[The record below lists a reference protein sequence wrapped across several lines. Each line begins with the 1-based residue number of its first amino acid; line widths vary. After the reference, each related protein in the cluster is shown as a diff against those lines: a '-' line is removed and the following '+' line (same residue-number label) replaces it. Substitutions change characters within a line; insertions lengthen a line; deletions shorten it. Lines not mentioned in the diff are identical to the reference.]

1 MNSRRDFLKTFAAT
15 SGMLAISPEILMA
28 NDSSK
33 KMFFEISLAEWSL
46 HKAIFGGQMTNLDF
60 PVKAKKDFG
69 IGIVE
74 YVNTCFKSATKDF
87 KENGKDSAY
96 LKELLMRC
104 NDNGV
109 KNHLIMCDAEGE
121 MGDPDEKKRLQTVD
135 NHKKWVEAAK
145 FLGCKTIRVNAG
157 GKGTAEEVAKN
168 AADGLAKLSEF
179 AATMNINVIVEN
191 HGGYSSNGQWLAGVM
206 KAVNMKNCGTLPDFG
221 NFCIKRDPANWKV
234 CTEEYDRYEGVKEL
248 MPFAKGVSAKTNV
261 FDAQGNERNIDYV
274 KLMKI
279 VKSTGFKGYVG
290 IEFEGDELSE
300 DEGIKATLKLLQKV
314 GGMLS

>member
-1 MNSRRDFLKTFAAT
+1 MNSRRDFLKTFAAA
-15 SGMLAISPEILMA
+15 SGVMAFAPEMLAASEA
-28 NDSSK
+28 SK
-33 KMFFEISLAEWSL
+33 KLFFEISLAEWSL

-60 PVKAKKDFG
+60 PVKARKDFG

-74 YVNTCFKSATKDF
+74 YVNTCFKSSTKDF

-109 KNHLIMCDAEGE
+109 KNHLIMCDAEGD
-121 MGDPDEKKRLQTVD
+121 MGDSDEKKRLQTVD

-157 GKGTAEEVAKN
+157 GKGSAEEVAKN

-191 HGGYSSNGQWLAGVM
+191 HGGYSSNGEWLTGVM

-221 NFCIKRDPANWKV
+221 NFCIKRDAANWRT
-234 CTEEYDRYEGVKEL
+234 CIEEYDRYKGVKEL
-248 MPFAKGVSAKTNV
+248 MPFAKGVSAKSNV
-261 FDAQGNERNIDYV
+261 FDADGNERNMDYV
-274 KLMKI
+274 RLMKI
-279 VKSTGFKGYVG
+279 VKEAGFKGIVG
-290 IEFEGDELSE
+290 IEFEGEELSE

-314 GGMLS
+314 GGILS

>member
-1 MNSRRDFLKTFAAT
+1 MASRRSFLKTVAAT
-15 SGMLAISPEILMA
+15 SGIMA
-28 NDSSK
+28 LQPSDLWAAEASK

-60 PVKAKKDFG
+60 PVKARKDFG
-69 IGIVE
+69 IGAVE

-104 NDNGV
+104 KDNGV
-109 KNHLIMCDAEGE
+109 KNHLIMCDAEGD
-121 MGDPDEKKRLQTVD
+121 MGDADASKRLQTVD

-157 GKGTAEEVAKN
+157 GKGPAEEVAKN

-179 AATMNINVIVEN
+179 AATMKINVIVEN
-191 HGGYSSNGQWLAGVM
+191 HGSYSSNGKWLAGVIQS
-206 KAVNMKNCGTLPDFG
+206 VNMPNCGTLPDFG
-221 NFCIKRDPANWKV
+221 NFCIKRDTANYRV
-234 CTEEYDRYEGVKEL
+234 CHESYDRYVGVQEL
-248 MPFAKGVSAKTNV
+248 MPFAKGVSAKSYV
-261 FDAQGNERNIDYV
+261 FDAEGNEREMDYLR
-274 KLMKI
+274 LMTI
-279 VKSTGFKGYVG
+279 VKEAGFKGYVG

-300 DEGIKATLKLLQKV
+300 DEGIKATLKLLQKI
-314 GGMLS
+314 GAKLS

>member
-33 KMFFEISLAEWSL
+33 KRFFEISLAEWSL

>member
-1 MNSRRDFLKTFAAT
+1 MNSRRDFLKTFAAA
-15 SGMLAISPEILMA
+15 SGVMAFAPEMLAASEA
-28 NDSSK
+28 SK
-33 KMFFEISLAEWSL
+33 KLFFEISLAEWSL

-60 PVKAKKDFG
+60 PVKARKDFG

-74 YVNTCFKSATKDF
+74 YVNTCFKSSTKDF

-109 KNHLIMCDAEGE
+109 KNHLIMCDAEGD
-121 MGDPDEKKRLQTVD
+121 MGDSDEKKRLQTVD

-157 GKGTAEEVAKN
+157 GKGSAEEVAKN

-191 HGGYSSNGQWLAGVM
+191 HGGYSSNGEWLTGVM

-221 NFCIKRDPANWKV
+221 NFCIKRDATNWRTCV
-234 CTEEYDRYEGVKEL
+234 EEYDRYKGVKEL

-261 FDAQGNERNIDYV
+261 FDADGNERNMDYGR
-274 KLMKI
+274 LMKI
-279 VKSTGFKGYVG
+279 VKEAGFKGIVG
-290 IEFEGDELSE
+290 IEFEGEELSE

-314 GGMLS
+314 GGILS

>member
-1 MNSRRDFLKTFAAT
+1 MNSRRDFLKTFAAA
-15 SGMLAISPEILMA
+15 SGVMVLAPDMLAASEA
-28 NDSSK
+28 SK
-33 KMFFEISLAEWSL
+33 KLFFEISLAEWSL

-60 PVKAKKDFG
+60 PVKARKDFG

-74 YVNTCFKSATKDF
+74 YVNTCFKSSTKDF

-109 KNHLIMCDAEGE
+109 KNHLIMCDAEGD
-121 MGDPDEKKRLQTVD
+121 MGDSDEKKRLQTVD

-157 GKGTAEEVAKN
+157 GKGSAEEVAKN

-191 HGGYSSNGQWLAGVM
+191 HGGYSSNGEWLTGVM

-221 NFCIKRDPANWKV
+221 NFCIKRDATNWRT
-234 CTEEYDRYEGVKEL
+234 CIEEYDRYKGVKEL
-248 MPFAKGVSAKTNV
+248 MPFAKGVSAKSNV
-261 FDAQGNERNIDYV
+261 FDADGNERNMDYV
-274 KLMKI
+274 RLMKI
-279 VKSTGFKGYVG
+279 VKEAGFKGIVG
-290 IEFEGDELSE
+290 IEFEGEELSE

-314 GGMLS
+314 GGILS

>member
-1 MNSRRDFLKTFAAT
+1 MNSRRDFLKTFAAA
-15 SGMLAISPEILMA
+15 SGVMAFAPEMLAASEA
-28 NDSSK
+28 GK
-33 KMFFEISLAEWSL
+33 KLFFEISLAEWSL

-60 PVKAKKDFG
+60 PVKARKDFG

-74 YVNTCFKSATKDF
+74 YVNTCFKSSTKDF

-109 KNHLIMCDAEGE
+109 KNHLIMCDAEGD
-121 MGDPDEKKRLQTVD
+121 MGDSDEKKRLQTVD

-157 GKGTAEEVAKN
+157 GKGSAEEVAKN

-191 HGGYSSNGQWLAGVM
+191 HGGYSSNGEWLTGVM

-221 NFCIKRDPANWKV
+221 NFCIKRDATNWRTCV
-234 CTEEYDRYEGVKEL
+234 EEYDRYKGVKEL

-261 FDAQGNERNIDYV
+261 FDADGNERVMDYV
-274 KLMKI
+274 RLMKI
-279 VKSTGFKGYVG
+279 VKEAGFKGIVG
-290 IEFEGDELSE
+290 IEFEGEELSE

-314 GGMLS
+314 GGILS

>member
-1 MNSRRDFLKTFAAT
+1 MNSRRDFLKTFAAA
-15 SGMLAISPEILMA
+15 SGVMAFAPEMFA
-28 NDSSK
+28 ASEASK
-33 KMFFEISLAEWSL
+33 KLFFEISLAEWSL

-60 PVKAKKDFG
+60 PVKARKDFG

-74 YVNTCFKSATKDF
+74 YVNTCFKSSTKDF

-109 KNHLIMCDAEGE
+109 KNHLIMCDAEGD
-121 MGDPDEKKRLQTVD
+121 MGDSDEKKRLQTVD

-157 GKGTAEEVAKN
+157 GKGSAEEVAKN

-179 AATMNINVIVEN
+179 AATMKINVIVEN
-191 HGGYSSNGQWLAGVM
+191 HGGYSSNGEWLTGVM

-221 NFCIKRDPANWKV
+221 NFCIKRDATNWRTCV
-234 CTEEYDRYEGVKEL
+234 EEYDRYKGVKEL

-261 FDAQGNERNIDYV
+261 FDADGNERVMDYV
-274 KLMKI
+274 RLMKI
-279 VKSTGFKGYVG
+279 VKDAGFKGIVG
-290 IEFEGDELSE
+290 IEFEGEELSE

-314 GGMLS
+314 GGILS

>member
-1 MNSRRDFLKTFAAT
+1 MNSRRDFLKTFAAA
-15 SGMLAISPEILMA
+15 SGVMAFAPEMLAASEA
-28 NDSSK
+28 SK
-33 KMFFEISLAEWSL
+33 KLFFEISLAEWSL

-60 PVKAKKDFG
+60 PVKARKDFG

-74 YVNTCFKSATKDF
+74 YVNTCFKSSTKDF

-109 KNHLIMCDAEGE
+109 KNHLIMCDAEGD
-121 MGDPDEKKRLQTVD
+121 MGDSDEKKRLQTVD

-157 GKGTAEEVAKN
+157 GKGSAEEVAKN

-179 AATMNINVIVEN
+179 AATMKINVIVEN
-191 HGGYSSNGQWLAGVM
+191 HGGYSSNGEWLTGVM

-221 NFCIKRDPANWKV
+221 NFCIKRDATNWRTCV
-234 CTEEYDRYEGVKEL
+234 EEYDRYKGVKEL

-261 FDAQGNERNIDYV
+261 FDADGNERVMDYV
-274 KLMKI
+274 RLMKI
-279 VKSTGFKGYVG
+279 VKDAGFKGIVG
-290 IEFEGDELSE
+290 IEFEGEELSE

-314 GGMLS
+314 GGILS

>member
-1 MNSRRDFLKTFAAT
+1 MNSRRDFLKTFAAA
-15 SGMLAISPEILMA
+15 SGVMAFAPEMLAASEA
-28 NDSSK
+28 GK
-33 KMFFEISLAEWSL
+33 KLFFEISLAEWSL

-60 PVKAKKDFG
+60 PVKARKDFG

-74 YVNTCFKSATKDF
+74 YVNTCFKSSTKDF

-109 KNHLIMCDAEGE
+109 KNHLIMCDAEGD
-121 MGDPDEKKRLQTVD
+121 MGDSDEKKRLQTVD

-157 GKGTAEEVAKN
+157 GKGSAEEVAKN

-191 HGGYSSNGQWLAGVM
+191 HGGYSSNGEWLTGVM

-221 NFCIKRDPANWKV
+221 NFCIKRDATNWRTCV
-234 CTEEYDRYEGVKEL
+234 EEYDRYKGVKEL
-248 MPFAKGVSAKTNV
+248 MPFAKG
-261 FDAQGNERNIDYV
+261 
-274 KLMKI
+274 
-279 VKSTGFKGYVG
+279 
-290 IEFEGDELSE
+290 
-300 DEGIKATLKLLQKV
+300 
-314 GGMLS
+314 

>member
-1 MNSRRDFLKTFAAT
+1 MNSRRDFLKTFAAA
-15 SGMLAISPEILMA
+15 SGVMAFAPEMLAASEA
-28 NDSSK
+28 GK
-33 KMFFEISLAEWSL
+33 KLFFEISLAEWSL

-60 PVKAKKDFG
+60 PVKARKDFG

-74 YVNTCFKSATKDF
+74 YVNTCFKSSTKDF

-109 KNHLIMCDAEGE
+109 KNHLIMCDAEGD
-121 MGDPDEKKRLQTVD
+121 MGDSDEKKRLQTVD

-157 GKGTAEEVAKN
+157 GKGSAEEVAKN

-191 HGGYSSNGQWLAGVM
+191 HGGYSSNGEWLTGVM

-221 NFCIKRDPANWKV
+221 NFCIKRDATNWRTCV
-234 CTEEYDRYEGVKEL
+234 EEYDRYKGVKEL

-261 FDAQGNERNIDYV
+261 FDADGNERVMDYV
-274 KLMKI
+274 RLMKI
-279 VKSTGFKGYVG
+279 VKDAGFKGIVG
-290 IEFEGDELSE
+290 IEFEGEELSE

-314 GGMLS
+314 GGILS